1 MTVVI
6 IIIISWRYLAACA
19 VASSGAAEAAEAG
32 KLLKVRLRCPA
43 RVTRGAIFTRTLAGK
58 PNKASSTV
66 SANAYCLPTRGSTIF
81 TRGLDDLIVLC
92 SGNSVKCNLQLVI
105 A

>member
-1 MTVVI
+1 MIIII
-6 IIIISWRYLAACA
+6 IIIISWRYLAAC
-19 VASSGAAEAAEAG
+19 VATSGAAEGG

-43 RVTRGAIFTRTLAGK
+43 RVTRGVIFARTLAGK
-58 PNKASSTV
+58 PNKTSSTV

-81 TRGLDDLIVLC
+81 TRGLDVLIVLC
-92 SGNSVKCNLQLVI
+92 SGNSVKCDLQLVI

>member
-1 MTVVI
+1 MVII

-19 VASSGAAEAAEAG
+19 VASSGAAEAG

-92 SGNSVKCNLQLVI
+92 SGNSVKCDLQLVI